1 MASKLQDC
9 SVCFHDT
16 NYVCID
22 CKIPICNMCGE
33 PEFNEDI
40 EGWIQG
46 KQVGYCYS
54 CARKLKFK
62 RKFEEGTRDDK
73 DESSNK
79 ELEAGK
85 R

>member
-1 MASKLQDC
+1 M
-9 SVCFHDT
+9 
-16 NYVCID
+16 D
-22 CKIPICNMCGE
+22 CKTPICNTCGE
-33 PEFNEDI
+33 PEFNKDI
-40 EGWIQG
+40 EGWIPG
-46 KQVGYCYS
+46 KQLGYCYG

-85 R
+85 REKKHISSISLTFVH

>member
-9 SVCFHDT
+9 SVCFRDT
-16 NYVCID
+16 NYIY
-22 CKIPICNMCGE
+22 CKIPLCNMCGE
-33 PEFNEDI
+33 PEFNEDV
-40 EGWIQG
+40 EGWIPG
-46 KQVGYCYS
+46 KQVGYCYG

-62 RKFEEGTRDDK
+62 RKFEQGTRDDK
-73 DESSNK
+73 DESSNL